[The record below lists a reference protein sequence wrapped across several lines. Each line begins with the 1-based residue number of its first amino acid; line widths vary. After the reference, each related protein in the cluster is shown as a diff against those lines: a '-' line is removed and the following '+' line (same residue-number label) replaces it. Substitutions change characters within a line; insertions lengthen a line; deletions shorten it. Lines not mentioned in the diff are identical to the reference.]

1 MSQNFQK
8 AKIYKI
14 TNDYNDD
21 VYVGSTCNSLV
32 RRYIQHKSDSK
43 NEKYQNRP
51 IYKLIN
57 QIGFER
63 FRIQLICDYPCEDKY
78 QLRQKEGEY
87 IKNIGNLN
95 LLQAGRTIKEYREDN
110 KDKIEETTRNYNN
123 KNIETIRERYRKYDE
138 EHKEERKIYKAKY
151 RQENKEKIAEKKNE
165 KINCECGCQISYSNL
180 GRHKKT
186 SKIHLDF
193 EKLLI

>member
-1 MSQNFQK
+1 MSQNFEK

-21 VYVGSTCNSLV
+21 VYIGSTCNSLV

-51 IYKLIN
+51 LYKLIN
-57 QIGFER
+57 EIGFER
-63 FRIQLICDYPCEDKY
+63 FRIQLIEDYPCEDKY

-87 IKNIGNLN
+87 IKSIGNLN
-95 LLQAGRTIKEYREDN
+95 MLQAGRTVKEYCEDN
-110 KDKIEETTRNYNN
+110 KDKIKETTRNYFNN
-123 KNIETIRERYRKYDE
+123 SIEKIREMYRKYDQ
-138 EHKEERKIYKAKY
+138 EHKEERKVYKTKY
-151 RQENKEKIAEKKNE
+151 RQENKEQIAEKQNE
-165 KINCECGCQISYSNL
+165 KISCECGCKISYSNMA
-180 GRHKKT
+180 RHKKT

-193 EKLLI
+193 KKLLI

>member
-14 TNDYNDD
+14 TSDYNDD

-32 RRYIQHKSDSK
+32 RRFIQHKSDSK
-43 NEKYQNRP
+43 NEKYHNRP

-57 QIGFER
+57 EIGFER

-110 KDKIEETTRNYNN
+110 KEKLEEWKKQYFEDN
-123 KNIETIRERYRKYDE
+123 KDIIRAKYRQYDQ
-138 EHKEERKIYKAKY
+138 EHKEERKLYKAKY
-151 RQENKEKIAEKKNE
+151 IQENKEKIAAKNKT
-165 KINCECGCQISYSNL
+165 KINCECGCQISYSNM
-180 GRHKKT
+180 GRHKKI